1 MDFRV
6 IDTNGGDF
14 FGISRFL
21 NLFGDI
27 TNSSKG
33 DTIVSNGSV
42 WEKSKQR
49 NIFINH
55 KGDTGDIVLKI
66 INKSNPPIEYILNI
80 KGYVKFNEEDIK
92 IDLSYIVK
100 SNVLEKGPG
109 FNLGNGI
116 FTYNISN
123 NIINNISNHNLTVF
137 LSETCIY
144 SLEFKTFP
152 YIGKID
158 NLQIQIDT
166 TDKSKYLC
174 LYLNFYLFC
183 YIIS

>member
-6 IDTNGGDF
+6 IDITTNGGDF
-14 FGISRFL
+14 FGINRFL

-55 KGDTGDIVLKI
+55 QGDAGDIILKI
-66 INKSNPPIEYILNI
+66 INKSSPPIEYILNI
-80 KGYVKFNEEDIK
+80 KGYVKSNEEEDIK
-92 IDLSYIVK
+92 VDLSYIVK
-100 SNVLEKGPG
+100 SNGLEKGPG
-109 FNLGNGI
+109 GFTVGDELL
-116 FTYNISN
+116 TYNISN

-166 TDKSKYLC
+166 TDKSKY
-174 LYLNFYLFC
+174 FMF
-183 YIIS
+183 IT